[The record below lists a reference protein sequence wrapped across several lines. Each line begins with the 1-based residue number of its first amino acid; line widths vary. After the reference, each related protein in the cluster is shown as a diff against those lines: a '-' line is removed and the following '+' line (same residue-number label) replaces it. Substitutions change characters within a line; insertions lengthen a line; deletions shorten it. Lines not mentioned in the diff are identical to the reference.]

1 MSTLTLRAAP
11 PERLDFLDIN
21 PRALSGLSQGEAERL
36 EIGTTRTG
44 VRLGDC
50 FSVSLDG
57 SDSLTIEGGHER
69 LDRVGASLSA
79 GTIRVTGDVGQRL
92 GAGMAGG
99 SLTVTGNAGPYAASG
114 ATGGTITIEGDAGDY
129 AGGAVYAA
137 KTGLDGATLII
148 RGTAGAH
155 LGDRMRRGMIVA
167 GRAGAFAGSRMIA
180 GTLAALAAGDQPG
193 LGMRRGTLVL
203 GAHGRMAETFVETGA
218 HDLVF
223 LRLLATALRGLS
235 PEHAALLDKPLRR
248 YSGDLATIA
257 KGEIWVAA

>member
-11 PERLDFLDIN
+11 PERLDFLTIN
-21 PRALSGLSQGEAERL
+21 PLALSRLSQAEAERL
-36 EIGTTRTG
+36 EVGTSRTG

-57 SDSLTIEGGHER
+57 SDALTIEGGHER
-69 LDRVGASLSA
+69 LDRVGAALSE

-99 SLTVTGNAGPYAASG
+99 SLTVTGNAGPYAAAG
-114 ATGGTITIEGDAGDY
+114 ATGGTITIAGDAGDH

-137 KTGLDGATLII
+137 KAGLDGATLII
-148 RGTAGAH
+148 RGTAGAY
-155 LGDRMRRGMIVA
+155 LGDRMRRGTIVA
-167 GRAGAFAGSRMIA
+167 GRAGAFAGARMIA
-180 GTLAALAAGDQPG
+180 GTLAALAVGDHPG
-193 LGMRRGTLVL
+193 LGMRRGTLLV
-203 GAHGRMAETFVETGA
+203 GAHGRLAPTFVETGT

-223 LRLLATALRGLS
+223 LRLLAKTLRGLS
-235 PEHAALLDKPLRR
+235 PEHAELLGRPLRR

-257 KGEIWVAA
+257 KGEIWVAS

>member
-1 MSTLTLRAAP
+1 MSTLTLRQAP
-11 PERLDFLDIN
+11 PERLDFLNIN
-21 PRALSGLSQGEAERL
+21 PLALKGLSQGEAERL
-36 EIGTTRTG
+36 EVGTTRTG

-57 SDSLTIEGGHER
+57 SDSLTIAGGHER
-69 LDRVGASLSA
+69 LDRVGASLSE
-79 GTIRVTGDVGQRL
+79 GTIRVAGDVGQRL

-137 KTGLDGATLII
+137 KVGLDGATLII

-155 LGDRMRRGMIVA
+155 LGDRMRRGTILA
-167 GRAGAFAGSRMIA
+167 GAAGAFAGSRMIA
-180 GTLAALAAGDQPG
+180 GTLAALAVGDHPG

-203 GAHGRMAETFVETGA
+203 GAHGRLAETFVETGA

-223 LRLLATALRGLS
+223 LRLLATALRGFS

>member
-11 PERLDFLDIN
+11 PERLDFLTIN
-21 PRALSGLSQGEAERL
+21 PLALSRLSQAEAERL
-36 EIGTTRTG
+36 EVGTSRTG

-57 SDSLTIEGGHER
+57 SDALTIEGGHER
-69 LDRVGASLSA
+69 LDRVGAALSE

-99 SLTVTGNAGPYAASG
+99 SLTVTGNAGPYAAAG
-114 ATGGTITIEGDAGDY
+114 ATGGTITIAGDAGDH

-137 KTGLDGATLII
+137 KAGLDGATLII

-155 LGDRMRRGMIVA
+155 LGDRMRRGTIVA
-167 GRAGAFAGSRMIA
+167 GRAGAFAGARMIA
-180 GTLAALAAGDQPG
+180 GTLAALAVGDHPG
-193 LGMRRGTLVL
+193 LGMRRGTLLV
-203 GAHGRMAETFVETGA
+203 GAHGRLAPTFVETGT

-223 LRLLATALRGLS
+223 LRLLAKALRGLS
-235 PEHAALLDKPLRR
+235 PEHAELLGRPLRR

-257 KGEIWVAA
+257 KGEIWVAS

>member
-11 PERLDFLDIN
+11 PERLDFLNIT
-21 PRALSGLSQGEAERL
+21 PLALKGLSPGEAERL
-36 EIGTTRTG
+36 EVGTTRTG

-57 SDSLTIEGGHER
+57 SDTLTIEGGHER
-69 LDRVGASLSA
+69 LDRVGASLSE

-99 SLTVTGNAGPYAASG
+99 VLTVTGNAGPYAASG
-114 ATGGTITIEGDAGDY
+114 ATGGTITIAGDAGDH

-137 KTGLDGATLII
+137 KVGLDGATLII

-155 LGDRMRRGMIVA
+155 LGDRMRRGTILA
-167 GRAGAFAGSRMIA
+167 GRAGAFAGARMIA
-180 GTLAALAAGDQPG
+180 GTLAALAVGDHPG
-193 LGMRRGTLVL
+193 LGMRRGTLLL

-223 LRLLATALRGLS
+223 LRLLAKALRGLS
-235 PEHAALLDKPLRR
+235 PEHADLLAKPLRR